1 MKQKKTSRKERI
13 INEARKL
20 FAEKG
25 YVDTSTK
32 EIALNAGVS
41 EALIFKHFTSKDTL
55 LSHIIKAGYRQ
66 VLNSQRG
73 MMTYRDARSFLLNMI
88 QLPHQLVN
96 ADPLF
101 WKLQE
106 RLSHH
111 HFSKQQHELFMKP
124 VRQVLERAFTE
135 LGYENPSLE
144 AELLLQV
151 IDTLWKK
158 EASGELPQSVEIAQL
173 LHNKYKLIDDANI
186 S

>member
-1 MKQKKTSRKERI
+1 MNPKKTSRKEQI

-32 EIALNAGVS
+32 EIATNAGVS
-41 EALIFKHFTSKDTL
+41 EALIFRHFSNKDAL
-55 LSHIIKAGYRQ
+55 LSHIIKVGYRQ

-73 MMTYRDARSFLLNMI
+73 MMIYQDAKSFLLNMI
-88 QLPHQLVN
+88 RLPHQLVS

-111 HFSKQQHELFMKP
+111 QFSRQQHELFMKP
-124 VRQVLERAFTE
+124 VRQVLEKAFFE
-135 LGYENPSLE
+135 LGYENPPLE

-158 EASGELPQSVEIAQL
+158 EASGELPQSIEIARL
-173 LHNKYKLIDDANI
+173 LHNKYKLIKE
-186 S
+186 

>member
-1 MKQKKTSRKERI
+1 MNERKTSRKERI
-13 INEARKL
+13 VNEARRL

-32 EIALNAGVS
+32 EIAVNAGVS
-41 EALIFKHFTSKDTL
+41 EALIFKHFSNKDAL
-55 LSHIIKAGYRQ
+55 LSHIIKAGYRK

-73 MMTYRDARSFLLNMI
+73 MMTYTDARSFLLNMI
-88 QLPHQLVN
+88 LLPHQLVS

-111 HFSKQQHELFMKP
+111 QFSKQQHELFMKP
-124 VRQVLERAFTE
+124 VRQVLEKAFAE
-135 LGYENPSLE
+135 LGYGNPPLE

-158 EASGELPQSVEIAQL
+158 EASGELPQSVEIARL
-173 LHNKYKLIDDANI
+173 LHNKYKLIGD
-186 S
+186 